1 MKGLSHYP
9 VRREAVLTGD
19 WRGRIGLLWP
29 HDGHTDDEFWAYLPK
44 GVSLLIARFKAAG
57 DQGELTANALAAYAD
72 PKPLEEAADLLRLAM
87 PDVVV
92 SGDHGGSF
100 IGGVEGDL
108 AQRKAMQGALGVPA
122 STASFATVVALR
134 TLGAKRLALT
144 SPYPDEIT
152 PYLLRYLEAQGFAVV
167 ASIGLD
173 LENENDIGALMPD
186 RWHRIAKDADHAKA
200 DAVLL
205 AGGGIRTAGIL
216 GTIEADLEKPV
227 VSAPAALIWHAL
239 QLIGVTPE
247 APEHGLLFTEFG
259 AVHADGRLAE
269 ATS

>member
-1 MKGLSHYP
+1 MSHYP

-72 PKPLEEAADLLRLAM
+72 PKPLEEAADLLRLAT

-108 AQRKAMQGALGVPA
+108 AQRKEIGTTLATQIVCSIRRRRRNKKSPA
-122 STASFATVVALR
+122 V
-134 TLGAKRLALT
+134 
-144 SPYPDEIT
+144 
-152 PYLLRYLEAQGFAVV
+152 
-167 ASIGLD
+167 
-173 LENENDIGALMPD
+173 
-186 RWHRIAKDADHAKA
+186 
-200 DAVLL
+200 
-205 AGGGIRTAGIL
+205 
-216 GTIEADLEKPV
+216 
-227 VSAPAALIWHAL
+227 
-239 QLIGVTPE
+239 
-247 APEHGLLFTEFG
+247 
-259 AVHADGRLAE
+259 
-269 ATS
+269 